1 MSSTHLPQSPTLVS
15 ARVPDEV
22 VGSPGAQRIYD
33 FAAAPVAAL
42 FDGSMASAAQS
53 SSARSPWS

>member
-1 MSSTHLPQSPTLVS
+1 MSSTHLTQSQALVS
-15 ARVPDEV
+15 ARVPDEMA
-22 VGSPGAQRIYD
+22 GSPWAQRICD

-42 FDGSMASAAQS
+42 FDASMALSSQS